1 MRFTKMNGLGNDY
14 IFLDG
19 TEKIPKLSRREIIK
33 LCDRNFGIGGDGVV
47 VVTKSEKADFGM
59 IIYNSDGSTAEMC
72 GNALR
77 CLAKYA
83 FQSKLTTDKY
93 LKIET
98 GGGMRFVK
106 INSDGTVTAN
116 MCKPVSD
123 FVLTKIPLD
132 TVIQG
137 YKISAGNPHFV
148 VFCSS
153 IDPLFDLYGAKLSE
167 NTAFFPERTNVEFAK
182 LSSSDNFALVR
193 VYERGSGETLACGT
207 GATAV
212 FEAAYHFGYLKD
224 NAVIKLRGGMLHCS
238 HNSKGEVLIRG
249 DADFNFIGETDL
261 LTEEKILYVEG
272 K

>member
-19 TEKIPKLSRREIIK
+19 TKELPTLSRGDIIK

-47 VVTKSEKADFGM
+47 VVTKSDKADLKM

-83 FQSKLTTDKY
+83 YNNGITSDKY

-98 GGGMRFVK
+98 GGGMRFAK

-116 MCKPVSD
+116 MRKPFSD
-123 FVLTKIPLD
+123 FNLTKIPLE

-137 YKISAGNPHFV
+137 YKVNAGNPHFV

-153 IDPLFDLYGAKLSE
+153 IDSLFDICGAKLSE
-167 NTAFFPERTNVEFAK
+167 NTTYFPERTNVEFAK
-182 LSSSDNFALVR
+182 LSSSDNFAMVR

-212 FEAAYHFGYLKD
+212 FEAAHHFGYLKD
-224 NAVIKLRGGMLHCS
+224 NAAIKLKGGTLYCS
-238 HNSKGEVLIRG
+238 HNSKGEVLVTG
-249 DADFNFIGETDL
+249 DAEFNFTGETEL
-261 LTEEKILYVEG
+261 LTEEKYYYGEG